1 MLLNQPSSTLKHETE
16 PPGAATISLAV
27 GTGVTTRVVLLTSLT
42 TVSPS
47 GVTEVVVVVVSL
59 VTDVLEL
66 ELLLSCAQ
74 VTTCIKLKRNINKNL
89 PKMPSLTFFMSIGLI
104 NKRVDGKL
112 S

>member
-1 MLLNQPSSTLKHETE
+1 MLLRET
-16 PPGAATISLAV
+16 S
-27 GTGVTTRVVLLTSLT
+27 VLLLELLRNRATSIIINIAPPT
-42 TVSPS
+42 THTHGCAYHV
-47 GVTEVVVVVVSL
+47 VVVVVVSL